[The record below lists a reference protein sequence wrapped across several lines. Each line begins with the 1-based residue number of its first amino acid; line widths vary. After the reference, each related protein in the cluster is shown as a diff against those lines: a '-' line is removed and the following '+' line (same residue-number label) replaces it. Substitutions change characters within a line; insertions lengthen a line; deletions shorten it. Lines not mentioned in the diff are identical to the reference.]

1 MNVILFSCHSIGCDV
16 TRQRDAPTVK
26 PKFQPSS
33 PAVPTPRLSSKT
45 RLGVSHL
52 LLEGDNR
59 PRFHPH
65 TTMDYENYSYVELV
79 EYGDV
84 EETHAA
90 TPTLQTE
97 TLHLVSVVI
106 YSISFVLGL
115 AGNGA
120 VIWVTACKSKRTR
133 NSLWLLN
140 LAVADFVFVLFLPF
154 SIDYVLK
161 DFHWEYGRVLC
172 KLNSFV
178 AVMNMYAS
186 VLFLTLLSVDRYAS
200 LAHAAWCQRSRL
212 ARCPLA
218 VCCGTWAL
226 SAALSSPALVFR
238 DVAHFQDR
246 VYCYNNF
253 PAPSTH
259 VVMVAVRTAV
269 GFLLP
274 FGAIGASGLL
284 LVLKVRRSD
293 GGVRVSSF
301 SRMVSAVVVAFFLCW
316 APFHT
321 LSLMELFVHT
331 SRSGLLSGLLRTGFP
346 LATSL
351 AFFNSCVNPMLYL
364 FLHKKVRSILKRA
377 CLEITKNS
385 IREIDHSLSASQTSL
400 VEDLP
405 HSLTEMP
412 VGSSAVTSEVPE
424 HAP

>member
-1 MNVILFSCHSIGCDV
+1 
-16 TRQRDAPTVK
+16 
-26 PKFQPSS
+26 
-33 PAVPTPRLSSKT
+33 
-45 RLGVSHL
+45 
-52 LLEGDNR
+52 
-59 PRFHPH
+59 
-65 TTMDYENYSYVELV
+65 MDYENYSYVELV

-115 AGNGA
+115 AGNGV
-120 VIWVTACKSKRTR
+120 VIWVTACKSKRTK

-186 VLFLTLLSVDRYAS
+186 VLFLTLLSVDRYVS

-218 VCCGTWAL
+218 VCCCTWAL
-226 SAALSSPALVFR
+226 SAALSSPTLVFR
-238 DVAHFQDR
+238 DVAHFQDK

-259 VVMVAVRTAV
+259 VVMVAVRTTV

-274 FGAIGASGLL
+274 FSAIGTSGLL

-293 GGVRVSSF
+293 GAVRVSSF
-301 SRMVSAVVVAFFLCW
+301 SKMVSVVILAFFLCW

-331 SRSGLLSGLLRTGFP
+331 SRSGLLSGLLRMGFP

-364 FLHKKVRSILKRA
+364 FLHKKVRGVLKRA

-385 IREIDHSLSASQTSL
+385 IREINSISASQSSL

-412 VGSSAVTSEVPE
+412 VDSSTVTSEVPE
-424 HAP
+424 HAQC

>member
-1 MNVILFSCHSIGCDV
+1 MD
-16 TRQRDAPTVK
+16 
-26 PKFQPSS
+26 
-33 PAVPTPRLSSKT
+33 
-45 RLGVSHL
+45 
-52 LLEGDNR
+52 
-59 PRFHPH
+59 
-65 TTMDYENYSYVELV
+65 DYENYSYVEFM

-90 TPTLQTE
+90 TATLQTE
-97 TLHLVSVVI
+97 TLHIVSVVI

-115 AGNGA
+115 VGNGA
-120 VIWVTACKSKRTR
+120 VIWVTACKSKRTK
-133 NSLWLLN
+133 NSMWLLN
-140 LAVADFVFVLFLPF
+140 LAVADFVFVLFLPL

-161 DFHWEYGRVLC
+161 DFHWEYGLVLC

-186 VLFLTLLSVDRYAS
+186 VLFLTILSVDRYVT
-200 LAHAAWCQRSRL
+200 LAHAAWCQRSWLSR
-212 ARCPLA
+212 RPLV
-218 VCCGTWAL
+218 VCCFTWAV
-226 SAALSSPALVFR
+226 SAALSSPTLVFR
-238 DVAHFQDR
+238 DISSFQDK

-253 PAPSTH
+253 PAASTH

-274 FGAIGASGLL
+274 FSTICTTGVL

-293 GGVRVSSF
+293 GAVRVSSF
-301 SRMVSAVVVAFFLCW
+301 SKMVSAVILAFFLCW

-331 SRSGLLSGLLRTGFP
+331 TRTGFLSGVLRTGFP

-385 IREIDHSLSASQTSL
+385 IREINHSISASDTSL

-405 HSLTEMP
+405 YSLTEMP
-412 VGSSAVTSEVPE
+412 GDSSTP
-424 HAP
+424 